1 MSTTLKSIVLNE
13 QAGRQRPGHVLE
25 PHQSVDAW
33 VQKAG
38 MDWTIKEAPVQFM
51 TGQGEAT
58 QSLQAYDCL
67 LYTSPSPR
75 DS

>member
-58 QSLQAYDCL
+58 
-67 LYTSPSPR
+67 
-75 DS
+75 